1 MKFQVQCAYPRP
13 RVEVEGET
21 NLDGMDFCFPTTLTG
36 SLYVCRLLGICILV
50 SKNITIPAIIHEVT
64 GIKDF

>member
-1 MKFQVQCAYPRP
+1 MKSQVQWAYPQP

-50 SKNITIPAIIHEVT
+50 SKKYHHSSYYT
-64 GIKDF
+64 